1 MPPHWSDVF
10 GHLRP
15 RAVEPA
21 PVAERPEPRG
31 DLMPAGLFVD
41 TVYRDHRGR
50 RGVPELSYG
59 LRPTRWT
66 RAGTWHRTLSWHDAL
81 PQWRPGIRF
90 LPEHERIMGRLHD
103 VARHGSGGTTYFS
116 ATPPLS
122 LDASPDVW
130 PLLREARA
138 AGIEVMPGEGV
149 TGPVHVVDD
158 AASLVLLVKRAA
170 DGSGDLDL
178 DVEIEGLP
186 PEATGEQLYLG
197 DPVHA
202 VAVEGDDGSLTFV
215 PLEQEL
221 DLGPDA
227 LASALAGLRV
237 PADERGRFLRLRRA
251 GPAAAA
257 PRPVRGA
264 AAGARAGRGRPSG
277 GRHGPRPGRQ
287 RRPRRAAPRPRTCL

>member
-1 MPPHWSDVF
+1 
-10 GHLRP
+10 
-15 RAVEPA
+15 
-21 PVAERPEPRG
+21 
-31 DLMPAGLFVD
+31 MPAGLFVD

-103 VARHGSGGTTYFS
+103 VARRGLGRHDV
-116 ATPPLS
+116 L
-122 LDASPDVW
+122 LRDAARSRSTRVLTCGR
-130 PLLREARA
+130 LLREARA

-149 TGPVHVVDD
+149 TGPVQVVDD

-186 PEATGEQLYLG
+186 RRSPVSSSTSVTPCTPWRSRAT
-197 DPVHA
+197 
-202 VAVEGDDGSLTFV
+202 T
-215 PLEQEL
+215 
-221 DLGPDA
+221 
-227 LASALAGLRV
+227 
-237 PADERGRFLRLRRA
+237 GR
-251 GPAAAA
+251 
-257 PRPVRGA
+257 
-264 AAGARAGRGRPSG
+264 
-277 GRHGPRPGRQ
+277 
-287 RRPRRAAPRPRTCL
+287 